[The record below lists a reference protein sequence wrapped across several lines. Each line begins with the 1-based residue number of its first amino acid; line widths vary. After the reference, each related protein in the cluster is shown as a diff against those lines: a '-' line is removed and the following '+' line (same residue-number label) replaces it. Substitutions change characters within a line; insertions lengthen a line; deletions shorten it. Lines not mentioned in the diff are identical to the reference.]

1 MRRLLAGEIATYSME
16 KRYIRKEGATL
27 WGELTVALVR
37 DAAGT
42 PAHLISVI
50 ADISARKAA
59 EAALARTLAD
69 QRAIYANAPVGLS
82 AHGRDTRFMAVNERL
97 AAMNGLPAAAHIG
110 RTPREV
116 IPLIAG
122 KIEPLLRR
130 VLDTGEPIAG
140 IEIETETAAHLG
152 EWRSYLA
159 SYYPVREQNSG
170 EVAGVSVAVLDI
182 SARKRAETALRDLAA
197 TLEVRVAERTRQLSD
212 VVAELDAFAYRISH
226 DLRAP
231 LRAMEGFARILLEDH
246 AEPLGAEGRRYAERI
261 VAAAARM
268 EGLIQDLLAYSR
280 LSRDA
285 VELAPV
291 ELERA
296 VDRAV
301 VELREGGALG
311 GTQAEVVVRRP
322 MPRVLASRVVLG
334 QILANL
340 LSNAAKFTLRGRA
353 ARIRAW
359 AEPRSAGRVRLWV
372 EDEGIGLAP
381 EHRSRIFNVF
391 ERLHGQETYPGT
403 GIGLAIVR
411 KGAERLGGEAGAEGD
426 GPGQGSRFWV
436 DLQAA
441 PQGAAAE
448 REGAAQ

>member
-1 MRRLLAGEIATYSME
+1 M
-16 KRYIRKEGATL
+16 
-27 WGELTVALVR
+27 
-37 DAAGT
+37 
-42 PAHLISVI
+42 
-50 ADISARKAA
+50 
-59 EAALARTLAD
+59 
-69 QRAIYANAPVGLS
+69 
-82 AHGRDTRFMAVNERL
+82 
-97 AAMNGLPAAAHIG
+97 
-110 RTPREV
+110 
-116 IPLIAG
+116 
-122 KIEPLLRR
+122 
-130 VLDTGEPIAG
+130 
-140 IEIETETAAHLG
+140 
-152 EWRSYLA
+152 
-159 SYYPVREQNSG
+159 REQNTG

-197 TLEVRVAERTRQLSD
+197 TLEARVAERTRQLSD
-212 VVAELDAFAYRISH
+212 VVAELDAFAYSISH

-291 ELERA
+291 DLERA

-301 VELREGGALG
+301 AELREGGALG
-311 GTQAEVVVRRP
+311 GAQAEVVVRRP

-340 LSNAAKFTLRGRA
+340 LSNAAKFTLPDQP
-353 ARIRAW
+353 ARICAW
-359 AEPRSAGRVRLWV
+359 AEKRPGDRVRLWI

-381 EHRSRIFNVF
+381 EHLGRVFNVF
-391 ERLHGQETYPGT
+391 ERLHGQEIYPGT

-411 KGAERLGGEAGAEGD
+411 KGAERLGGTAGAESD
-426 GPGQGSRFWV
+426 GPGRGSRFWV

-441 PQGAAAE
+441 PRASAAE
-448 REGAAQ
+448 REEAAR